1 MSENLIE
8 SVEPLLAPPVT
19 RRPTGIT
26 DTDHDGVDVAVA
38 IIAIFCTL
46 DESADD

>member
-26 DTDHDGVDVAVA
+26 ESDGDGVDVAFMLCSV
-38 IIAIFCTL
+38 
-46 DESADD
+46 DEEADA

>member
-19 RRPTGIT
+19 RRPTGISESA
-26 DTDHDGVDVAVA
+26 DGGVDVAV
-38 IIAIFCTL
+38 FCCDY
-46 DESADD
+46 DEGADA